1 MKLSAEQI
9 KGRIRNIAKENGA
22 DARAIIR
29 IFMMERFL
37 ERLSESKYRDNV
49 IVKGGFLV
57 TSLVG
62 VSMRSTMDID
72 ARIKNINLSIE
83 DVTKMVKDVCSIDLD
98 DGITFVIKDATTIM
112 DEADYPGIRFIID
125 ASIDKIQIPFKLD
138 ISTDDIITPAEV
150 QHDYKLLLE
159 DRYITL
165 WSYNI
170 ETLLSEKIQTVLSRG
185 ILNTRMRDFYDIHA
199 IQSIYAKRISYDI
212 LSNALVS
219 TCEKRGTLNVLD
231 ESGKIL
237 QDISNDKIMQERWKV
252 YQNKYDYASDTDFN
266 EILLLINRLMDLI
279 KTN

>member
-62 VSMRSTMDID
+62 ISMRSTMDID
-72 ARIKNINLSIE
+72 ASIKNINLSM
-83 DVTKMVKDVCSIDLD
+83 DGATKMIKEVCSIDLG
-98 DGITFVIKDATTIM
+98 DGVSFVIKDANTIM
-112 DEADYPGIRFIID
+112 DEADYPGIRIIID
-125 ASIDKIQIPFKLD
+125 AFIDKIQIPFKID
-138 ISTDDIITPAEV
+138 ISADDIITPAEI

-185 ILNTRMRDFYDIHA
+185 ILNTRMRDFYDIYA
-199 IQSIYAKRISYDI
+199 IQSIYNKSIDYGI
-212 LSNALVS
+212 LSSALAS
-219 TCEKRGTLNVLD
+219 TCEKRGTLNIRD
-231 ESGKIL
+231 ESEKIL
-237 QDISNDKIMQERWKV
+237 QDISNDKIMNERWKA
-252 YQNKYDYASDTDFN
+252 YKNKYEYAADVNFN
-266 EILLLINRLMDLI
+266 EILSLI
-279 KTN
+279 KNLCNSKHC